1 MCGICLICVCKK
13 TANLLCTTLCALHSI
28 TPHYLCMPA
37 CRAAEGSPEAGIRLK
52 VGVTLCAQMGPT
64 WTARR
69 LPMPTCPAYVCVG
82 PRWACLLGNA
92 LALGDPLRILG

>member
-1 MCGICLICVCKK
+1 MCGICIICVCKK

-37 CRAAEGSPEAGIRLK
+37 CRAAEGSPEAGIRQR
-52 VGVTLCAQMGPT
+52 VGVTLCTQMGPT

-82 PRWACLLGNA
+82 PRWACLLGS
-92 LALGDPLRILG
+92 